1 MIQYNDFAITL
12 AWPDQ
17 TAFGDEKWMN
27 ILKRVGIVKNLNF
40 KVGHAAILLVS
51 ADTGAI
57 DYYDFGRYIAPR
69 GDGRAR
75 SKLFDPR
82 LHIHTTALFGDWR
95 QPIRNLDAILSELTA
110 LEEATH
116 GGGRLLFSVVPG
128 ISYLSAKLFAD
139 QLVQKGP
146 IPYGALA
153 AENNSCSRFVA
164 QVLIAGMLPQDRRIR
179 KLKYPETLKPS
190 PVSNVVNTRSDGEI
204 YCYSNHE
211 LKKWK
216 INRMR
221 SLHFHWQMLKVNFSR
236 KHSTMLACDKGSGHL
251 SHPDRPDNL
260 TAGAQWIGGL
270 GEGMWFELTDDVP
283 IAHHYM
289 IRSYTRSGILIG
301 QVYVECPQRS
311 FNVHLPYEIT
321 AQMDGEYF
329 TFLQNGS
336 KYLFKQAQ
344 DNTIQQSLK
353 KII

>member
-1 MIQYNDFAITL
+1 MIQYNDFAIPL

-17 TAFGDEKWMN
+17 TAFGDEKWMTL
-27 ILKRVGIVKNLNF
+27 LKKWGIVKNLNF

-82 LHIHTTALFGDWR
+82 LHIHTTALFGDRR
-95 QPIRNLDAILSELTA
+95 QPIRNLDTILSELTA

-153 AENNSCSRFVA
+153 AGNNSCSRFVA

-190 PVSNVVNTRSDGEI
+190 PVSNIVNTRNDGEI
-204 YCYSNHE
+204 YCYANQK

-216 INRMR
+216 INRLR
-221 SLHFHWQMLKVNFSR
+221 SLHFHWQMLKVNFSG
-236 KHSTMLACDKGSGHL
+236 KYTTMLACDNGEGHL
-251 SHPDRPDNL
+251 DQPDRPDNL
-260 TAGAQWIGGL
+260 TARAQWIGGL
-270 GEGMWFELTDDVP
+270 GEGMWFEVSTDDVQK
-283 IAHHYM
+283 AHHYL

-301 QVYVECPQRS
+301 QVYVECPQGS
-311 FNVHLPYEIT
+311 FDMYLPYEIT
-321 AQMDGEYF
+321 AQMDGQYF
-329 TFLQNGS
+329 TLLQQGT
-336 KYLFKQAQ
+336 KYLFKQK
-344 DNTIQQSLK
+344 NKHIQHTLK
-353 KII
+353 AI